1 MNTIVYE
8 DKIDINQDYA
18 KDFWN
23 NQGKKNIDLKSVLLG
38 YDKPSQAHIERN
50 LKEKEILISLINN
63 KKNLRILDIGCG
75 IGRWAENL
83 INNID
88 SYVGIDYS
96 KGFIEYAK
104 EKYKSNDSI
113 EFYEMALLDISN
125 NFLSKKFDL
134 IICTGVLMYVNDAD
148 LLNILTNVKQMLG
161 GYFYI
166 QESISIMDK
175 RLTLDNFKSEALNA
189 NYSAIYRMSS
199 EYEKIFN
206 DLNFNIINTNL
217 LLDDKIGARQ
227 ETNARYW
234 LLKG

>member
-1 MNTIVYE
+1 MNTRVYE

-50 LKEKEILISLINN
+50 LKEKEILLSLIEN
-63 KKNLRILDIGCG
+63 KKDLKILDIGCG

-83 INNID
+83 IDNID
-88 SYVGIDYS
+88 SYIGIDYS
-96 KGFIEYAK
+96 KGFIEYTK
-104 EKYKSNDSI
+104 EKYKNNPKI
-113 EFYEMALLDISN
+113 KFYEMSLLDMSDEL
-125 NFLSKKFDL
+125 LSQKFDL
-134 IICTGVLMYVNDAD
+134 IICTGVLMYVNDAE
-148 LLNILTNVKQMLG
+148 LLNILANIKQMLG

-175 RLTLDNFKSEALNA
+175 RLTLDNFKSEVLNV

-206 DLNFNIINTNL
+206 DLKFNIINTNL

>member
-1 MNTIVYE
+1 MQTRIYE
-8 DKIDINQDYA
+8 DKININSNDT
-18 KDFWN
+18 KEFWVN
-23 NQGKKNIDLKSVLLG
+23 RAEQTINLTSVLLG
-38 YDKPSQAHIERN
+38 ADKDSQAQLERN

-63 KKNLRILDIGCG
+63 KKSLRILDIGCG

-83 INNID
+83 INNMD

-113 EFYEMALLDISN
+113 EFYEMSLLDITN
-125 NFLSKKFDL
+125 DLLSKKFDL

-148 LLNILTNVKQMLG
+148 LLNILANVKQMLG

-206 DLNFNIINTNL
+206 DLKFNIINTNL